1 MEFFTHSG
9 GTENIK
15 QTIHNIYKDILPNSN
30 LTIKHYSETG
40 STHFEKYD
48 YRFRWDRPTSG
59 IDILF
64 THKHG

>member
-40 STHFEKYD
+40 FIHLRSMTIAFAGT
-48 YRFRWDRPTSG
+48 DRLRELTF
-59 IDILF
+59 I
-64 THKHG
+64 